1 MTLVKKAFSVS
12 YTGFRKNRNNEYAL
26 QNMFENWE
34 KKSKKWKSN
43 RSYIPSRHLTAQS

>member
-34 KKSKKWKSN
+34 KSLKN
-43 RSYIPSRHLTAQS
+43 GNQIGAIFPAGI